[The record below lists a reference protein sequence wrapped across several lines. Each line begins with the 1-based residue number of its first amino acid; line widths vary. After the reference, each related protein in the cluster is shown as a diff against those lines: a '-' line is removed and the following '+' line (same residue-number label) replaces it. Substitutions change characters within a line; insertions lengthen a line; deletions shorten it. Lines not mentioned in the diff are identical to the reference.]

1 MTSPQA
7 KAFAHLSPGTGTRA
21 AKDLV
26 SGGVVSLVAIA
37 FYISAATLLFQG
49 PLLPHLSAAIGASL
63 FGGALLAVFQAAKGS
78 IELASVGPEPV
89 TVPVLAGLTALVAA
103 QCSPA
108 SMLPTAIAALGV
120 SALCIGIVWLALGR
134 MRAGDVIRYIPY
146 PVIGGFLASVGWLML
161 AGGVAVVLGRSFAVR
176 DIPGLVAGPQALQLL
191 AGATIAFTL
200 WWATLRIK
208 HVLVLPGLIVFFIVL
223 VHAWLALAGISTD
236 AARAQGWF
244 NMEFARA
251 VLVSPAAPQ
260 TFALVEWHVIA
271 SQAGTIMTAVI
282 LSVVALLLS
291 DSSLEVAFEERADFN
306 QDLRVLG
313 GANILLG
320 LAGGLTGGVSISRS
334 VLNKQAGAA
343 SRWSGLVKAALC
355 LLAVFWGG
363 PIISLIP
370 KPLLGGILMYIGIG
384 MLKLWLV
391 DGRTKLARNDYLAV
405 LVILALTIGVG
416 YLPAV
421 VVGIVICCFD
431 FAVSSAKAGP
441 IRRTFS
447 RNEWPGKVERGAL
460 EAAALQDAGERMRI
474 VELQGALFFGS
485 IRTLA
490 SSLESLLAAG
500 EKPDRLVIDF
510 KRVASM
516 DSSAAQAM
524 SRVLKVSTR
533 FAVPVTFT
541 GVDERV
547 LALLRS
553 NGCVYPGGPDV
564 IEDIDQAIIL
574 WDDEQLKTHVTSTAP
589 LEEWLASELG
599 GAGPVQE
606 LLSWLEARHLEAG
619 DVLFRENEAADSLY
633 LVQRGRLNLTVQH
646 KGKTFKIRSIQAG
659 GTVGE
664 MGMYRLRDRSATVT
678 AGEPSSVLRMSEQTM
693 RRIEAKSPELAL
705 SLHKLFVRLLASRL
719 EHSNAQLRAL
729 SS

>member
-1 MTSPQA
+1 VLGKD
-7 KAFAHLSPGTGTRA
+7 KAVHLTQDKSTRA
-21 AKDLV
+21 AKDLI

-49 PLLPHLSAAIGASL
+49 PLLPHLSTAIGASL

-78 IELASVGPEPV
+78 LELASVGPEPV

-103 QCSPA
+103 QCSA
-108 SMLPTAIAALGV
+108 QSVFPTAVAALSV
-120 SALCIGIVWLALGR
+120 AALCIGIVWFVLGR
-134 MRAGDVIRYIPY
+134 MKAGDVIRYIPY

-161 AGGVAVVLGRSFAVR
+161 AGGVAVVLGRSFALR
-176 DIPGLVAGPQALQLL
+176 DIPNLVAGPQGLQLL
-191 AGATIAFTL
+191 SGAAIALTL

-223 VHAWLALAGISTD
+223 VHAGLGLTGISVD

-244 NMEFARA
+244 NMEFAQA
-251 VLVSPAAPQ
+251 ILVSPLAPQ
-260 TFALVEWHVIA
+260 TFVLVDWNVIA
-271 SQAGTIMTAVI
+271 GQAGTIMTAVI

-306 QDLRVLG
+306 RDLRLLG
-313 GANILLG
+313 GANMLLG

-334 VLNKQAGAA
+334 ILNQQAGAA
-343 SRWSGLVKAALC
+343 TRRSGLVKAALC
-355 LLAVFWGG
+355 ILAIFWGG
-363 PIISLIP
+363 PIISLVP

-384 MLKLWLV
+384 MLKFWLI
-391 DGRTKLARNDYLAV
+391 DGRTKLARNDYFAV
-405 LVILALTIGVG
+405 LAILALTIGVG

-431 FAVSSAKAGP
+431 FAVSSAKTGP

-447 RNEWPGKVERGAL
+447 RNEWPGKVERSAI
-460 EAAALQDAGERMRI
+460 ETAALQKDGERMRI

-490 SSLESLLAAG
+490 GDLESLLGAG

-524 SRVLKVSTR
+524 SRVLKVAKR
-533 FAVPVTFT
+533 FDVPVSFT
-541 GVDERV
+541 SADERV
-547 LALLRS
+547 LALLRA
-553 NGCVYPGGPDV
+553 NGCIYPGGPDIV
-564 IEDIDQAIIL
+564 EDIDQAIVH
-574 WDDEQLKTHVTSTAP
+574 WDDEKLGTQMASSAP
-589 LEEWLASELG
+589 LEEWLAAELG
-599 GAGPVQE
+599 GSGAVQE
-606 LLSWLEARHLEAG
+606 LLSWLEPKHLEAG
-619 DVLFRENEAADSLY
+619 DVLFHENENADSLY
-633 LVQRGRLNLTVQH
+633 LVQKGRLNLTVQH
-646 KGKTFKIRSIQAG
+646 KGKSFKIRSIQAG

-678 AGEPSSVLRMSEQTM
+678 AGEPSSVLRMSDQTM

-705 SLHKLFVRLLASRL
+705 GLHKLFVRLLASRL
-719 EHSNAQLRAL
+719 EHSNAQLKAMA
-729 SS
+729 S

>member
-1 MTSPQA
+1 MLHRQGTS
-7 KAFAHLSPGTGTRA
+7 TRA

-26 SGGVVSLVAIA
+26 SGAVVSLVAIA

-49 PLLPHLSAAIGASL
+49 PLLPHLSTAIGASL

-78 IELASVGPEPV
+78 LELASVGPEPV

-103 QCSPA
+103 KCSPDSA
-108 SMLPTAIAALGV
+108 LPTAVAALGV
-120 SALCIGIVWLALGR
+120 AALCIGMVWLVLGR
-134 MRAGDVIRYIPY
+134 VKAGDVIRYIPY

-161 AGGVAVVLGRSFAVR
+161 AGGVSVVLGRSFSLR
-176 DIPGLVAGPQALQLL
+176 DVLDLVAGPQAVQLV
-191 AGATIAFTL
+191 AGATIALTL
-200 WWATLRIK
+200 WWTTLRVK
-208 HVLVLPGLIVFFIVL
+208 HVLVLPGLIVLFIVL
-223 VHAWLALAGISTD
+223 IHSWLGLAGISID

-244 NMEFARA
+244 NREFAQA
-251 VLVSPAAPQ
+251 ILDSPLEPQ
-260 TFALVEWHVIA
+260 TFVLVDWNVIA
-271 SQAGTIMTAVI
+271 GQAGTIMTAVI

-306 QDLRVLG
+306 QDLRWLG
-313 GANILLG
+313 GANILVG

-334 VLNKQAGAA
+334 ILNKQAGAA
-343 SRWSGLVKAALC
+343 TRGSGLVKAGLC
-355 LLAVFWGG
+355 MLAIFWGG

-370 KPLLGGILMYIGIG
+370 KALLGGILMYIGIG
-384 MLKLWLV
+384 MLKFWIV
-391 DGRTKLARNDYLAV
+391 DGRTKLARNDYFAV
-405 LVILALTIGVG
+405 LSILALTIGVG

-447 RNEWPGKVERGAL
+447 RNEWPGKVERSVM
-460 EAAALQDAGERMRI
+460 ETAALQKDGDRMRI

-490 SSLESLLAAG
+490 GDIESLLASD

-510 KRVASM
+510 RRVASM

-524 SRVLKVSTR
+524 SRVLKVANR
-533 FAVPVTFT
+533 FNVPVCFT
-541 GVDERV
+541 HASERV

-553 NGCVYPGGPDV
+553 NGCIYQGGPD
-564 IEDIDQAIIL
+564 IMEDIDQAIVS
-574 WDDEQLKTHVTSTAP
+574 WDDEKLNTHSPSSAP
-589 LEEWLASELG
+589 LEDWLAAELG
-599 GAGPVQE
+599 GSGAVQE
-606 LLSWLEARHLEAG
+606 LLGWLEPQHLDTG

-633 LVQRGRLNLTVQH
+633 LVQNGRLNLTVQH
-646 KGKTFKIRSIQAG
+646 KGTSFKIRSIQAG

-664 MGMYRLRDRSATVT
+664 MGMYRLRDRSATVI
-678 AGEPSSVLRMSEQTM
+678 AGEPSSVLRMSDQTM
-693 RRIEAKSPELAL
+693 RGIEAKSPQLAL

-719 EHSNAQLRAL
+719 EHSNAQVRAL